1 MSNVNVSRSVLGK
14 SRQVTLGDGLGS
26 WPRALLRPPAPE
38 PRPSL
43 RLREAR
49 GFAPHAGRITR
60 GSVAR
65 DCCLPCTENLCSR
78 LTEHLLTIL
87 TFSEASNVT
96 LISYLMATNINLAF
110 LHLNQVIPVIVP
122 LTTGHTSPLAKRHV
136 IHFLLLFNNEVSP
149 AIVTYLSI
157 NADHT

>member
-1 MSNVNVSRSVLGK
+1 MNNVNVSRSVLGK
-14 SRQVTLGDGLGS
+14 SRQVTLGDGRAS
-26 WPRALLRPPAPE
+26 WPLRSSARRHQSLAPRCGSGRREALLLMPDG
-38 PRPSL
+38 S
-43 RLREAR
+43 R
-49 GFAPHAGRITR
+49 G

-78 LTEHLLTIL
+78 LTEYLLTLL

-96 LISYLMATNINLAF
+96 LISCLMATNINLAF
-110 LHLNQVIPVIVP
+110 LHLSQVIPVIVP
-122 LTTGHTSPLAKRHV
+122 LTTGHTTPLAKRHV

-157 NADHT
+157 TADHT